1 MANAI
6 RIVLADDHPLFA
18 EGIAMLLNSIEGIE
32 VVGIANTGREVL
44 QLLKENTCSLALL
57 DVHMP
62 GMDGIETSRQIKL
75 QYPHIQIVALTMEE
89 EVSIVEKMK
98 QAGASGYVLKT
109 ADKPTL
115 LQAILLAMSQEYTN
129 KEVKPTEQPVP
140 GIGSAP
146 EDSSKQPAS
155 GRGEGHL
162 YHTLTDREIEI
173 LHLIAQGYSTPQ
185 MADKL
190 SISPKTVETHRKN
203 MLKKV
208 KVKNIMGL
216 IKYGIQYG
224 IIKIKP

>member
-1 MANAI
+1 MHNNAI
-6 RIVLADDHPLFA
+6 RIILADDHPLFA
-18 EGIAMLLNSIEGIE
+18 EGIAMLLNSIDGIE
-32 VVGIANTGREVL
+32 VVGVANTGKEVL
-44 QLLKENTCSLALL
+44 QFLKENTCSLALL

-62 GMDGIETSRQIKL
+62 GMNGIETSRQIKIL
-75 QYPHIQIVALTMEE
+75 YPHIQIVALTMED

-115 LQAILLAMSQEYTN
+115 HQAILLAMSQKYTN
-129 KEVKPTEQPVP
+129 QEVKPTGQP
-140 GIGSAP
+140 AP
-146 EDSSKQPAS
+146 ENTRKLPPS
-155 GRGEGHL
+155 GQGESHL
-162 YHTLTDREIEI
+162 YHNLTDREIEI

-216 IKYGIQYG
+216 INYGIQHG
-224 IIKIKP
+224 IIKLKP